1 MRYFLLIFCMTFW
14 ATVFAQTAEKSSE
27 KTSKH
32 RETTIIQA
40 LQEARANNPDLKV
53 VKYNIDIA
61 ASDTITAGLKPNP
74 VLNLQVLQLLDPHF
88 LPENTT
94 IIGQGARQFWSQLT
108 KQFQVKNQRKNK
120 IDFAQ
125 SKYEMSKIMYE
136 NTERNLYF
144 VVANQWLDTW
154 ILQKRVKIIRE
165 SQANIDTLVKINE
178 NRLKNEVITKTEVIR
193 TQILS
198 QQFDAQLIALNRD
211 YINNLRILK
220 YLIGTND
227 SLTISEG
234 QFMNMEINETA
245 DTLLNKALDE
255 RTDVKIAQ
263 SQVKIGESNLKL
275 QKSLATPRPEFG
287 VIWNPQNAVAYGG
300 LFATFPL
307 PIFDKNQGEIQKA
320 KISIDQANAAMQ
332 TLDWQIRNELSRAYF
347 DYETQKLRLNEFKR
361 IVEQS
366 QVVLSTIRYAYLRGN
381 TTIID
386 FLDAQRTS
394 YSSQQ
399 DYNDALYNL
408 KQSYINLLFVSGQL
422 EKLAK

>member
-1 MRYFLLIFCMTFW
+1 MRYFLLIFCMTFG
-14 ATVFAQTAEKSSE
+14 ATIFGQTPE

-40 LQEARANNPDLKV
+40 LQEARTNNPDLKV
-53 VKYNIDIA
+53 FKYNIDIA
-61 ASDTITAGLKPNP
+61 ASDTITAALKPNP
-74 VLNLQVLQLLDPHF
+74 SLNFQILQLLDQHF
-88 LPENTT
+88 LPDNTNLLSRNS
-94 IIGQGARQFWSQLT
+94 RQFWMQLT
-108 KQFQVKNQRKNK
+108 KQFQIKNQRKNK

-125 SKYEMSKIMYE
+125 KNYEMSKIMYQ

-198 QQFDAQLIALNRD
+198 QQFDAQLISLNRD

-227 SLTISEG
+227 SITISEG
-234 QFMNMEINETA
+234 QFMDMEISETA
-245 DTLLNKALDE
+245 DTLLNRALTE
-255 RTDVKIAQ
+255 RTDVKMAQ

-275 QKSLATPRPEFG
+275 QKSLAFPRPELGF
-287 VIWNPQNAVAYGG
+287 IWNPQNAVPYGG
-300 LFATFPL
+300 IFATFPL

-320 KISIDQANAAMQ
+320 KISIDQANAATQ
-332 TLDWQIRNELSRAYF
+332 TLDLQIRNELSRAYF
-347 DYETQKLRLNEFKR
+347 DYETQKLRLSEFKK

-366 QVVLSTIRYAYLRGN
+366 QIVLSTIKYAYLRGN

-408 KQSYINLLFVSGQL
+408 KQSYIYLLFVSGQL

>member
-1 MRYFLLIFCMTFW
+1 MRYFLLIFCIAFG
-14 ATVFAQTAEKSSE
+14 AKVFAQTPD

-40 LQEARANNPDLKV
+40 LQEAKANNPDLKV

-61 ASDTITAGLKPNP
+61 ASDTITAALKPNP
-74 VLNLQVLQLLDPHF
+74 VLNMQVLQLLDPHF

-94 IIGQGARQFWSQLT
+94 MIGQGARQFWSQLT

-125 SKYEMSKIMYE
+125 KNYEMSKIMYE

-154 ILQKRVKIIRE
+154 ILQKRVKIIKD

-198 QQFDAQLIALNRD
+198 QQFDAQLIELNRD

-234 QFMNMEINETA
+234 QFMSMEVKETA
-245 DTLLNKALDE
+245 DTLLNRALEE

-263 SQVKIGESNLKL
+263 SQVKISESNLKL

-287 VIWNPQNAVAYGG
+287 IIWNPQNAVAYAGV
-300 LFATFPL
+300 FATFPL
-307 PIFDKNQGEIQKA
+307 PIYDKNQGEIQKA
-320 KISIDQANAAMQ
+320 KISIDQANAAIE
-332 TLDWQIRNELSRAYF
+332 TLDLQIRNELSRAYF

-408 KQSYINLLFVSGQL
+408 KQSYIYLLFVSGQL

>member
-1 MRYFLLIFCMTFW
+1 MRYFLLFLYLLVSTR
-14 ATVFAQTAEKSSE
+14 TFAQIPAKIA
-27 KTSKH
+27 KH
-32 RETTIIQA
+32 RETTMIQA

-53 VKYNIDIA
+53 VKYNIDVA
-61 ASDTITAGLKPNP
+61 ASDTITAALKPNP
-74 VLNLQVLQLLDPHF
+74 VINFQVLQLLDAHS
-88 LPENTT
+88 LPDNTNLLSRNS
-94 IIGQGARQFWSQLT
+94 RQFWLQLT
-108 KQFQVKNQRKNK
+108 KQFQIKNQRKNK
-120 IDFAQ
+120 IDLAQ
-125 SKYEMSKIMYE
+125 KNYEMSKMMYE

-198 QQFDAQLIALNRD
+198 QQFDAQLIELNRD
-211 YINNLRILK
+211 YINNLRALK

-234 QFMNMEINETA
+234 QFMDMEIRETA
-245 DTLLNKALDE
+245 DTLLHRALTE
-255 RTDVKIAQ
+255 RTDVKVAQ
-263 SQVKIGESNLKL
+263 SQVKIGESNLRL
-275 QKSLATPRPEFG
+275 QKSLAFPRPELG
-287 VIWNPQNAVAYGG
+287 VIWNPQNAVPYGG
-300 LFATFPL
+300 IFATFPL
-307 PIFDKNQGEIQKA
+307 PIYDKNQGEIQKA
-320 KISIDQANAAMQ
+320 KISVDQANTAAQ
-332 TLDWQIRNELSRAYF
+332 TLDLQIRNELSRAYF
-347 DYETQKLRLNEFKR
+347 DYETQKLRLSEFKK

-366 QVVLSTIRYAYLRGN
+366 QIVLSTIKYAYLRGN

-386 FLDAQRTS
+386 FLDAQRTY
-394 YSSQQ
+394 YSSQR

-408 KQSYINLLFVSGQL
+408 KQSYIYLLFVSGQL

>member
-1 MRYFLLIFCMTFW
+1 MRYFLLIFCMTFGT
-14 ATVFAQTAEKSSE
+14 TVFAQTPE

-40 LQEARANNPDLKV
+40 LQEARTNNPDLKV
-53 VKYNIDIA
+53 VKYNINIA
-61 ASDTITAGLKPNP
+61 ASDTITAALKPNP
-74 VLNLQVLQLLDPHF
+74 TLNFQILQLLDPHF
-88 LPENTT
+88 LPDNTNLLSRNS
-94 IIGQGARQFWSQLT
+94 RQFWMQLT
-108 KQFQVKNQRKNK
+108 KQFQIKNQRKNK

-125 SKYEMSKIMYE
+125 KNYEMSKIMYE

-165 SQANIDTLVKINE
+165 SQANIDTLVKINQ

-198 QQFDAQLIALNRD
+198 QQFDAQLIELNRD
-211 YINNLRILK
+211 YINNLRALK

-227 SLTISEG
+227 SITISEG
-234 QFMNMEINETA
+234 QFMNMEVSETA
-245 DTLLNKALDE
+245 DTLLNRALTE
-255 RTDVKIAQ
+255 RTDIKMAK

-275 QKSLATPRPEFG
+275 QKSLAFPRPELG
-287 VIWNPQNAVAYGG
+287 IIWNPQNAVPYGG
-300 LFATFPL
+300 IFATFPL
-307 PIFDKNQGEIQKA
+307 PIYDKNQGEIQKA
-320 KISIDQANAAMQ
+320 KISIDQANAATQ
-332 TLDWQIRNELSRAYF
+332 TLDLQIRNELSRAYF
-347 DYETQKLRLNEFKR
+347 DYETQKLRLSEFQR

-408 KQSYINLLFVSGQL
+408 KQSYIYLLFVSGQL